1 MGNRE
6 TRFSVGMHPQRKTA
20 PQSRLLRLLPGEN
33 SLPEQIQKLEQVT
46 PSVCHQQ
53 PDTPMHELATSFVYF
68 VIGMTGVGIV
78 LWIIGLLEKLTK
90 RK

>member
-1 MGNRE
+1 
-6 TRFSVGMHPQRKTA
+6 
-20 PQSRLLRLLPGEN
+20 
-33 SLPEQIQKLEQVT
+33 
-46 PSVCHQQ
+46 
-53 PDTPMHELATSFVYF
+53 MHELATSFVYF